1 MSSTDLKN
9 YGMRIAR
16 LNSGIHKMES
26 IIDNSQ
32 NEPEESSQNLDNV
45 KDAKI
50 LVVGCGGAGNNQITR
65 IQKKDVEGAE
75 TVAINTDK
83 QHLEMS
89 SADRKIL
96 VGRDLTK
103 GLGAGGQ
110 PEKGARAAEENRAE
124 LRNLFKEADM
134 AFLTAGMGGGTGT
147 GVTPVLAEIA
157 KKEDCIVIG
166 TVTMPFEIEGAR
178 MSKAEDGLYQLR
190 QHVDTAIVIENDKLL
205 DIAGDMPLD
214 QAFGVA
220 DELITTMI
228 KGITETISKPS
239 LVNLDYADVQAI
251 MNNGGVAVV
260 GYGESDTNSKGKE
273 AIHEALSNPLLD
285 VEFEGANGALLHVA
299 GGEDLTLNEINEV
312 GQHVKTKLDSQ
323 AQTIWGAR
331 VREDLQGK
339 IQVISI
345 ITGVKSPYV
354 LGELDE
360 EEESEVTGDVEDLGL
375 ELVD

>member
-1 MSSTDLKN
+1 
-9 YGMRIAR
+9 
-16 LNSGIHKMES
+16 MES
-26 IIDNSQ
+26 IIN
-32 NEPEESSQNLDNV
+32 NTESKKDVQNLDDV

-50 LVVGCGGAGNNQITR
+50 LVVGAGGAGNNQVTR

-75 TVAINTDK
+75 TVVINTDK

-103 GLGAGGQ
+103 GLGAGGH

-124 LRNLFKEADM
+124 LRNLFKDADM
-134 AFLTAGMGGGTGT
+134 VFLTCGLGGGTGT

-178 MSKAEDGLYQLR
+178 MSKAEEGLYKLR

-228 KGITETISKPS
+228 KGVTETISKPS
-239 LVNLDYADVQAI
+239 LVNLDYADVKAI
-251 MNNGGVAVV
+251 MNEGGVAVV
-260 GYGESDTNSKGKE
+260 GYGESDTNNKGEE

-285 VEFEGANGALLHVA
+285 VEFDGANGALLHVA
-299 GGEDLTLNEINEV
+299 GGQDLTLNEINAV
-312 GQHVKTKLDSQ
+312 GQSVKNNLDPQ
-323 AQTIWGAR
+323 AQVIWGAR
-331 VREDLQGK
+331 VREELEGK
-339 IQVISI
+339 LQVISI

-354 LGELDE
+354 LGEVDE
-360 EEESEVTGDVEDLGL
+360 EQETEVSDVNDLGL
-375 ELVD
+375 EVMK

>member
-1 MSSTDLKN
+1 
-9 YGMRIAR
+9 
-16 LNSGIHKMES
+16 MES
-26 IIDNSQ
+26 IIDNTQSGKDIK
-32 NEPEESSQNLDNV
+32 NLDNV
-45 KDAKI
+45 KDARI
-50 LVVGCGGAGNNQITR
+50 LVVGAGGAGNNQVTR
-65 IQKKDVEGAE
+65 IQKKNVEGAD

-83 QHLEMS
+83 QHLEMA

-103 GLGAGGQ
+103 GLGAGGK

-124 LRNLFKEADM
+124 LRGLFKEADM
-134 AFLTAGMGGGTGT
+134 VFLTCGLGGGTGT

-178 MSKAEDGLYQLR
+178 MTKAEEGLYRLR

-228 KGITETISKPS
+228 KGVTETISKPS

-251 MNNGGVAVV
+251 MNEGGVAVV
-260 GYGESDTNSKGKE
+260 GYGESDTKNKGKE

-285 VEFEGANGALLHVA
+285 VEFDGANGALIHVA
-299 GGEDLTLNEINEV
+299 GGDDLTLNEINDV
-312 GQHVKTKLDSQ
+312 GQNVQERLDPQ
-323 AQTIWGAR
+323 AQVIWGAR
-331 VREDLQGK
+331 VKEELQGK

-345 ITGVKSPYV
+345 ITGVESPYV
-354 LGELDE
+354 LGDVNDQKET
-360 EEESEVTGDVEDLGL
+360 EVKGDVNDLGL
-375 ELVD
+375 EVMN

>member
-1 MSSTDLKN
+1 
-9 YGMRIAR
+9 
-16 LNSGIHKMES
+16 MES
-26 IIDNSQ
+26 IIDNT
-32 NEPEESSQNLDNV
+32 EKTEKTENLEDV

-50 LVVGCGGAGNNQITR
+50 LVVGAGGAGNNQVTR
-65 IQKKDVEGAE
+65 IQNKDIQGAE
-75 TVAINTDK
+75 TVVINTDK
-83 QHLEMS
+83 QHLQMS

-110 PEKGARAAEENRAE
+110 PEKGARSVEENRAE
-124 LRNLFKEADM
+124 LRNLFKDADM
-134 AFLTAGMGGGTGT
+134 VFLTAGLGGGTGT
-147 GVTPVLAEIA
+147 GAAPVLAQIA

-178 MSKAEDGLYQLR
+178 MSKAEEGLYKLR

-205 DIAGDMPLD
+205 EIAGDMPLD

-228 KGITETISKPS
+228 KGITETISQPS

-251 MNNGGVAVV
+251 MNEGGVAVV
-260 GYGESDTNSKGKE
+260 GYGESDTNNKGKE

-285 VEFEGANGALLHVA
+285 VEFDGANGALLHVA

-312 GQHVKTKLDSQ
+312 GQHVKSKLDTN

-331 VREDLQGK
+331 VKDELQGK
-339 IQVISI
+339 LQVISI
-345 ITGVKSPYV
+345 ITGVESPYI
-354 LGELDE
+354 L
-360 EEESEVTGDVEDLGL
+360 GDVEEEQETEVSGDVNDLGL
-375 ELVD
+375 EIME

>member
-1 MSSTDLKN
+1 
-9 YGMRIAR
+9 
-16 LNSGIHKMES
+16 MES
-26 IIDNSQ
+26 IIDNAE
-32 NEPEESSQNLDNV
+32 NESEKTENLEDV
-45 KDAKI
+45 KDARI
-50 LVVGCGGAGNNQITR
+50 VVVGCGGAGNNMVSR
-65 IQKKDVEGAE
+65 IQNKDVEGAD

-83 QHLEMS
+83 QHLQIT

-124 LRNLFKEADM
+124 LRNLFKDADM
-134 AFLTAGMGGGTGT
+134 VFLTAGMGGGTGT
-147 GVTPVLAEIA
+147 GVSPVLAQIA

-178 MSKAEDGLYQLR
+178 MSKAEDGLHKLR

-228 KGITETISKPS
+228 KGITETISQPS

-251 MNNGGVAVV
+251 MNDGGVAVV
-260 GYGESDTNSKGKE
+260 GYGESDTNNKGKE

-285 VEFEGANGALLHVA
+285 VDFEGANGALLHVA
-299 GGEDLTLNEINEV
+299 GGNDLTLNEINEV
-312 GQHVKTKLDSQ
+312 GQHVKTKLDNR

-331 VREDLQGK
+331 VKDELQGK

-345 ITGVKSPYV
+345 ITGVESPYV
-354 LGELDE
+354 LGDLENE
-360 EEESEVTGDVEDLGL
+360 EQAEVTGDVNDLGL
-375 ELVD
+375 EVIE

>member
-1 MSSTDLKN
+1 
-9 YGMRIAR
+9 
-16 LNSGIHKMES
+16 MES
-26 IIDNSQ
+26 IIDDAEQ
-32 NEPEESSQNLDNV
+32 NEKTSENLDDV
-45 KDAKI
+45 KDARI
-50 LVVGCGGAGNNQITR
+50 LVVGVGGAGNNQVTR
-65 IQKKDVEGAE
+65 IQNKDVQGAE

-96 VGRDLTK
+96 VGKDLTR

-110 PEKGARAAEENRAE
+110 PEKGARSAEENRAE
-124 LRNLFKEADM
+124 LRNLFKDADM
-134 AFLTAGMGGGTGT
+134 VFLTCGMGGGTGT
-147 GVTPVLAEIA
+147 GATPVLAEIA
-157 KKEDCIVIG
+157 AKEDCIVIG

-178 MSKAEDGLYQLR
+178 MSKAEEGLYQLR
-190 QHVDTAIVIENDKLL
+190 QHVDTAIVIENDRLL

-251 MNNGGVAVV
+251 MNQGGVAVV
-260 GYGESDTNSKGKE
+260 GYGESDTANKGEE

-285 VEFEGANGALLHVA
+285 VEFDGANGALLHVA
-299 GGEDLTLNEINEV
+299 GGEDLTLNEINDV
-312 GQHVKTKLDSQ
+312 GQQVTDKLDSQ
-323 AQTIWGAR
+323 AQVIWGAR
-331 VREDLQGK
+331 IRDDLEGRM
-339 IQVISI
+339 QVISI

-354 LGELDE
+354 LGELEE
-360 EEESEVTGDVEDLGL
+360 EEESEVTGDVNDLGL
-375 ELVD
+375 EIVE

>member
-1 MSSTDLKN
+1 
-9 YGMRIAR
+9 
-16 LNSGIHKMES
+16 MES
-26 IIDNSQ
+26 IINNSKTE
-32 NEPEESSQNLDNV
+32 NAENGQNLDDV

-50 LVVGCGGAGNNQITR
+50 LVVGVGGAGNNQVTR
-65 IQKKDVEGAE
+65 IQNKEIEGAE
-75 TVAINTDK
+75 TVVINTDK
-83 QHLEMS
+83 QHLQMS

-103 GLGAGGQ
+103 GLGAGGH

-134 AFLTAGMGGGTGT
+134 VFLTCGLGGGTGT

-157 KKEDCIVIG
+157 AKEDCIVIG

-178 MSKAEDGLYQLR
+178 MNKAEEGLYRLR

-251 MNNGGVAVV
+251 MNEGGVAVV

-285 VEFEGANGALLHVA
+285 VEFSGANGALIHVA
-299 GGEDLTLNEINEV
+299 GGQDLTLNEINSV
-312 GQHVKTKLDSQ
+312 GQTVTEKLENH
-323 AQTIWGAR
+323 AQVIWGAR
-331 VREDLQGK
+331 IKEELQGK

-345 ITGVKSPYV
+345 VTGVESPYV
-354 LGELDE
+354 LGELEDE
-360 EEESEVTGDVEDLGL
+360 KQKETEVKGDVNDLGL
-375 ELVD
+375 EVMK

>member
-1 MSSTDLKN
+1 
-9 YGMRIAR
+9 
-16 LNSGIHKMES
+16 MES
-26 IIDNSQ
+26 IINNTKSEKDV
-32 NEPEESSQNLDNV
+32 QNLDDV

-50 LVVGCGGAGNNQITR
+50 LVVGAGGAGNNQVTR

-75 TVAINTDK
+75 TVVINTDK

-103 GLGAGGQ
+103 GLGAGGH

-124 LRNLFKEADM
+124 LRNLFKDEDM
-134 AFLTAGMGGGTGT
+134 VFLTCGLGGGTGT

-178 MSKAEDGLYQLR
+178 MSKAEEGLYKLR

-228 KGITETISKPS
+228 KGVTETISKPS
-239 LVNLDYADVQAI
+239 LVNLDYADVKAI
-251 MNNGGVAVV
+251 MNEGGVAVV
-260 GYGESDTNSKGKE
+260 GYGESDTNNKGEE

-285 VEFEGANGALLHVA
+285 VEFDGANGALLHVA
-299 GGEDLTLNEINEV
+299 GGQDLTLNEINAV
-312 GQHVKTKLDSQ
+312 GQTVQNNLDPQ
-323 AQTIWGAR
+323 AQVIWGAR
-331 VREDLQGK
+331 VREELEGK
-339 IQVISI
+339 LQVISI

-354 LGELDE
+354 LGEVE
-360 EEESEVTGDVEDLGL
+360 EEQEAEVSDVNDLGL
-375 ELVD
+375 EVMK

>member
-1 MSSTDLKN
+1 
-9 YGMRIAR
+9 
-16 LNSGIHKMES
+16 MES
-26 IIDNSQ
+26 IIDNAE
-32 NEPEESSQNLDNV
+32 NEGKDPENLDDV

-50 LVVGCGGAGNNQITR
+50 LVVGAGGAANNQITR
-65 IQKKDVEGAE
+65 IQNKDVDGAD

-83 QHLEMS
+83 QHLKMS

-96 VGRDLTK
+96 VGKDLTK

-124 LRNLFKEADM
+124 LRNLFKDADM
-134 AFLTAGMGGGTGT
+134 VFLTAGLGGGTGT
-147 GVTPVLAEIA
+147 GVSPVLAQLA

-178 MSKAEDGLYQLR
+178 MSKAEDGLHKLR

-251 MNNGGVAVV
+251 MNGGGVAVV
-260 GYGESDTNSKGKE
+260 GYGESDTNNKGKE

-285 VEFEGANGALLHVA
+285 VDFDGANGALLHVA
-299 GGEDLTLNEINEV
+299 GGNDLTLNEINEV
-312 GQHVKTKLDSQ
+312 GQHVKSKLDNR

-331 VREDLQGK
+331 VKEDLQGK
-339 IQVISI
+339 LQVISI
-345 ITGVKSPYV
+345 ITGVESPYV
-354 LGELDE
+354 LGDIE
-360 EEESEVTGDVEDLGL
+360 EEEQTEVTGDVNDLGL
-375 ELVD
+375 EVMN

>member
-1 MSSTDLKN
+1 
-9 YGMRIAR
+9 
-16 LNSGIHKMES
+16 MES
-26 IIDNSQ
+26 IIDNAQTDEKST
-32 NEPEESSQNLDNV
+32 ENLDEM

-50 LVVGCGGAGNNQITR
+50 IVVGVGGAGNNQVTR
-65 IQKKDVEGAE
+65 IQKKEVEGAE

-96 VGRDLTK
+96 VGKDLTR
-103 GLGAGGQ
+103 GLGAGGK
-110 PEKGARAAEENRAE
+110 PEKGARSAEENRAE
-124 LRNLFKEADM
+124 LRNLFKDADM
-134 AFLTAGMGGGTGT
+134 VFLTAGMGGGTGT
-147 GVTPVLAEIA
+147 GAAPVLAEIA

-178 MSKAEDGLYQLR
+178 MSKAEDGLYRLR

-228 KGITETISKPS
+228 KGITETISQPS

-251 MNNGGVAVV
+251 MNEGGVAVV
-260 GYGESDTNSKGKE
+260 GYGESDTNNKGEE

-285 VEFEGANGALLHVA
+285 VEFDGANGALLHVA
-299 GGEDLTLNEINEV
+299 GGEDLTLNEINSV
-312 GQHVKTKLDSQ
+312 GQRVQEKLDKQ
-323 AQTIWGAR
+323 AQVIWGAR
-331 VREDLQGK
+331 IKDQLQGK
-339 IQVISI
+339 LQVISI
-345 ITGVKSPYV
+345 VTGVESPYV
-354 LGELDE
+354 LGDLEDE
-360 EEESEVTGDVEDLGL
+360 KQSETEVTGDVNDLGL
-375 ELVD
+375 EVMK

>member
-1 MSSTDLKN
+1 
-9 YGMRIAR
+9 
-16 LNSGIHKMES
+16 MES
-26 IIDNSQ
+26 IINNSKTE
-32 NEPEESSQNLDNV
+32 NAENAQNLDDV

-50 LVVGCGGAGNNQITR
+50 IVVGVGGAGNNQVTR
-65 IQKKDVEGAE
+65 IQNKEIEGAE
-75 TVAINTDK
+75 TVVINTDK
-83 QHLEMS
+83 QHLQMS

-103 GLGAGGQ
+103 GLGAGGH

-134 AFLTAGMGGGTGT
+134 VFLTCGLGGGTGT

-157 KKEDCIVIG
+157 AKEDCIVIG

-178 MSKAEDGLYQLR
+178 MNKAEEGLYKLR

-251 MNNGGVAVV
+251 MNEGGVAVV
-260 GYGESDTNSKGKE
+260 GYGESDTNRKGQE

-285 VEFEGANGALLHVA
+285 VEFDGANGALVHVA
-299 GGEDLTLNEINEV
+299 GGQDLTLNEINNV
-312 GQHVKTKLDSQ
+312 GQTVTDKLEKH
-323 AQTIWGAR
+323 AQVIWGAR
-331 VREDLQGK
+331 IKEELQGK

-345 ITGVKSPYV
+345 VTGVESPYV
-354 LGELDE
+354 LGELE
-360 EEESEVTGDVEDLGL
+360 EQNETEVKGDVNDLGL
-375 ELVD
+375 EVMK

>member
-1 MSSTDLKN
+1 
-9 YGMRIAR
+9 
-16 LNSGIHKMES
+16 MES
-26 IIDNSQ
+26 IIDNAQTDEKST
-32 NEPEESSQNLDNV
+32 ENLDEM

-50 LVVGCGGAGNNQITR
+50 IVVGVGGAGNNQVTR
-65 IQKKDVEGAE
+65 IQKKEVEGAE

-96 VGRDLTK
+96 VGKDLTR
-103 GLGAGGQ
+103 GLGAGGK
-110 PEKGARAAEENRAE
+110 PEKGARSAEENRAE
-124 LRNLFKEADM
+124 LRNLFKDADM
-134 AFLTAGMGGGTGT
+134 VFLTAGMGGGTGT
-147 GVTPVLAEIA
+147 GAAPVLAEIA

-178 MSKAEDGLYQLR
+178 MSKAEDGLYRLR

-228 KGITETISKPS
+228 KGITETISQPS

-251 MNNGGVAVV
+251 MNEGGVAVV
-260 GYGESDTNSKGKE
+260 GYGESDTNNKGEE

-285 VEFEGANGALLHVA
+285 VEFSGANGALLHVA
-299 GGEDLTLNEINEV
+299 GGEDLTLNEINDV
-312 GQHVKTKLDSQ
+312 GQRVKDKLDKQ
-323 AQTIWGAR
+323 AQVIWGAR
-331 VREDLQGK
+331 IKDQLQGK
-339 IQVISI
+339 LQVISI
-345 ITGVKSPYV
+345 VTGVESPYV
-354 LGELDE
+354 LGDLDE
-360 EEESEVTGDVEDLGL
+360 EKEEETEVKGDVNDLGL
-375 ELVD
+375 EVMK

>member
-1 MSSTDLKN
+1 
-9 YGMRIAR
+9 
-16 LNSGIHKMES
+16 MES
-26 IIDNSQ
+26 IINDAENKDKT
-32 NEPEESSQNLDNV
+32 PENLDDV

-50 LVVGCGGAGNNQITR
+50 LVVGAGGAGNNQVTR
-65 IQKKDVEGAE
+65 IQNKDVQGAE

-83 QHLEMS
+83 QHLQMS

-124 LRNLFKEADM
+124 LRNLFKDADM
-134 AFLTAGMGGGTGT
+134 VFLTAGMGGGTGT
-147 GVTPVLAEIA
+147 GVSPVLAEIA

-178 MSKAEDGLYQLR
+178 MSKAEEGLYKLR

-260 GYGESDTNSKGKE
+260 GYGESDTNNKGKE

-285 VEFEGANGALLHVA
+285 VDFDGANGALLHVA
-299 GGEDLTLNEINEV
+299 GGNDLTLNEINEV
-312 GQHVKTKLDSQ
+312 GQHVKTKLDNQ

-331 VREDLQGK
+331 VKDSLEGK

-345 ITGVKSPYV
+345 ITGVESPYV
-354 LGELDE
+354 LGDID
-360 EEESEVTGDVEDLGL
+360 ESEETEVKGDVNDLGL
-375 ELVD
+375 EVMK

>member
-1 MSSTDLKN
+1 
-9 YGMRIAR
+9 
-16 LNSGIHKMES
+16 MES
-26 IIDNSQ
+26 IINNTKSEKDV
-32 NEPEESSQNLDNV
+32 QNLDDV

-50 LVVGCGGAGNNQITR
+50 LVVGAGGAGNNQVTR

-75 TVAINTDK
+75 TVVINTDK

-103 GLGAGGQ
+103 GLGAGGH

-124 LRNLFKEADM
+124 LRNLFKDADM
-134 AFLTAGMGGGTGT
+134 VFLTCGLGGGTGT

-178 MSKAEDGLYQLR
+178 MSKAEEGLYKLR

-228 KGITETISKPS
+228 KGVTETISKPS
-239 LVNLDYADVQAI
+239 LVNLDYADVKAI
-251 MNNGGVAVV
+251 MNEGGVAVV
-260 GYGESDTNSKGKE
+260 GYGESDTNNKGEE

-285 VEFEGANGALLHVA
+285 VEFDGANGALLHVA
-299 GGEDLTLNEINEV
+299 GGQDLTLNEINAV
-312 GQHVKTKLDSQ
+312 GQTVQNNLDPQ
-323 AQTIWGAR
+323 AQVIWGAR
-331 VREDLQGK
+331 VREELEGK
-339 IQVISI
+339 LQVISI

-354 LGELDE
+354 LGEVE
-360 EEESEVTGDVEDLGL
+360 EEQEAEVSDVNDLGL
-375 ELVD
+375 EVMK

>member
-1 MSSTDLKN
+1 
-9 YGMRIAR
+9 
-16 LNSGIHKMES
+16 MES
-26 IIDNSQ
+26 IINDAENTEKDS
-32 NEPEESSQNLDNV
+32 ENLDDV
-45 KDAKI
+45 KDARI
-50 LVVGCGGAGNNQITR
+50 LVVGIGGAGNNQVTR
-65 IQKKDVEGAE
+65 IQNKDVEGAE

-103 GLGAGGQ
+103 GLGAGGK
-110 PEKGARAAEENRAE
+110 PEQGARSAEENRAE
-124 LRNLFKEADM
+124 LRSLFKDADM
-134 AFLTAGMGGGTGT
+134 VFLTAGMGGGTGT
-147 GVTPVLAEIA
+147 GATPVLAEIA

-178 MSKAEDGLYQLR
+178 MSKAEEGLYRLR
-190 QHVDTAIVIENDKLL
+190 KHVDTAIVIENDRLL

-251 MNNGGVAVV
+251 MNQGGVAVV
-260 GYGESDTNSKGKE
+260 GYGESDTNNKGEE

-285 VEFEGANGALLHVA
+285 VEFDGANGALLHVA
-299 GGEDLTLNEINEV
+299 GGEDLTLNEINDV
-312 GQHVKTKLDSQ
+312 GQRVTGKLNSQ
-323 AQTIWGAR
+323 AQVIWGAR
-331 VREDLQGK
+331 IREDLQGK
-339 IQVISI
+339 LQVISI

-354 LGELDE
+354 LGEIDE

-375 ELVD
+375 EIVE

>member
-1 MSSTDLKN
+1 
-9 YGMRIAR
+9 
-16 LNSGIHKMES
+16 MES
-26 IIDNSQ
+26 IIDNTQSGKDI
-32 NEPEESSQNLDNV
+32 ENLDDV
-45 KDAKI
+45 KDARI
-50 LVVGCGGAGNNQITR
+50 LVVGAGGAGNNQVTR
-65 IQKKDVEGAE
+65 IQKKDVEGAD

-83 QHLEMS
+83 QHLEMA

-96 VGRDLTK
+96 VGKDLTK

-124 LRNLFKEADM
+124 LRGLFKEADM
-134 AFLTAGMGGGTGT
+134 VFLTCGLGGGTGT

-178 MSKAEDGLYQLR
+178 MTKAEEGLMRLR

-228 KGITETISKPS
+228 KGVTETISKPS

-251 MNNGGVAVV
+251 MNEGGVAVV
-260 GYGESDTNSKGKE
+260 GYGESDTKNKGKE

-285 VEFEGANGALLHVA
+285 VEFDGANGALIHVA
-299 GGEDLTLNEINEV
+299 GGEDLTLNEINDV
-312 GQHVKTKLDSQ
+312 GQNVQERLDPQ
-323 AQTIWGAR
+323 AQVIWGAR
-331 VREDLQGK
+331 VKEELKGK

-345 ITGVKSPYV
+345 ITGVESPYV
-354 LGELDE
+354 LGDVE
-360 EEESEVTGDVEDLGL
+360 EETETEVKGDVNDLGL
-375 ELVD
+375 EVMN

>member
-1 MSSTDLKN
+1 
-9 YGMRIAR
+9 
-16 LNSGIHKMES
+16 MES
-26 IIDNSQ
+26 IIDNTNS
-32 NEPEESSQNLDNV
+32 EPQEESKVENLDNV

-50 LVVGCGGAGNNQITR
+50 LVVGCGGAGNNQVTR

-103 GLGAGGQ
+103 GLGAGGH
-110 PEKGARAAEENRAE
+110 PEKGARAVEENRAE
-124 LRNLFKEADM
+124 LRSLFKDADM
-134 AFLTAGMGGGTGT
+134 VFLTAGLGGGTGT
-147 GVTPVLAEIA
+147 GTVPVLAEIA
-157 KKEDCIVIG
+157 QKEDCIVIG

-178 MSKAEDGLYQLR
+178 MSKAEEGLYRLR

-228 KGITETISKPS
+228 QGVTETISKPS
-239 LVNLDYADVQAI
+239 LVNLDYADVKAI
-251 MNNGGVAVV
+251 MNEGGVAVV
-260 GYGESDTNSKGKE
+260 GYGESDTKNKGKE

-285 VEFEGANGALLHVA
+285 VDFEGANGALMHVA
-299 GGEDLTLNEINEV
+299 GGSDLTLNEINEV
-312 GQHVKTKLDSQ
+312 GQTVKERLDAQ
-323 AQTIWGAR
+323 AQVIWGAR
-331 VREDLQGK
+331 VKEELQGK
-339 IQVISI
+339 LQVISI
-345 ITGVKSPYV
+345 VTGVESPYV
-354 LGELDE
+354 LGDVDESSDTEVSDVDDLDL
-360 EEESEVTGDVEDLGL
+360 EVIN
-375 ELVD
+375 

>member
-1 MSSTDLKN
+1 
-9 YGMRIAR
+9 
-16 LNSGIHKMES
+16 MES
-26 IIDNSQ
+26 IIDNT
-32 NEPEESSQNLDNV
+32 ESKKDVQNLDNV

-50 LVVGCGGAGNNQITR
+50 LVVGAGGAGNNQVTR

-75 TVAINTDK
+75 TVVINTDK

-103 GLGAGGQ
+103 GLGAGGH

-124 LRNLFKEADM
+124 LRNLFKDADM
-134 AFLTAGMGGGTGT
+134 VFLTCGLGGGTGT

-178 MSKAEDGLYQLR
+178 MSKAEDGLYRLR

-228 KGITETISKPS
+228 KGVTETISKPS
-239 LVNLDYADVQAI
+239 LVNLDYADVKAI
-251 MNNGGVAVV
+251 MNEGGVAVV
-260 GYGESDTNSKGKE
+260 GYGESDTNNKGEE

-285 VEFEGANGALLHVA
+285 VDFEGANGALIHIA
-299 GGEDLTLNEINEV
+299 GGQDLTLNEINDV
-312 GQHVKTKLDSQ
+312 GQSVQNNLDPQ
-323 AQTIWGAR
+323 AQVIWGAR
-331 VREDLQGK
+331 VKEELKGK
-339 IQVISI
+339 LQVISI

-354 LGELDE
+354 LGEVEQE
-360 EEESEVTGDVEDLGL
+360 EETQVTGDVNELGL
-375 ELVD
+375 EVMK

>member
-1 MSSTDLKN
+1 
-9 YGMRIAR
+9 
-16 LNSGIHKMES
+16 MES
-26 IIDNSQ
+26 IIDNA
-32 NEPEESSQNLDNV
+32 EKTEKTENLEDV

-50 LVVGCGGAGNNQITR
+50 LVVGAGGAGNNQVTR
-65 IQKKDVEGAE
+65 IQNKDIQGAE
-75 TVAINTDK
+75 TVVINTDK
-83 QHLEMS
+83 QHLQMS

-110 PEKGARAAEENRAE
+110 PEKGARSVEENRAE
-124 LRNLFKEADM
+124 LRNLFKDADM
-134 AFLTAGMGGGTGT
+134 VFLTAGLGGGTGT
-147 GVTPVLAEIA
+147 GAAPVLAQIA

-178 MSKAEDGLYQLR
+178 MSKAEEGLYKLR

-228 KGITETISKPS
+228 KGITETISQPS

-251 MNNGGVAVV
+251 MNEGGVAVV
-260 GYGESDTNSKGKE
+260 GYGESDTNNKGKE

-285 VEFEGANGALLHVA
+285 VEFDGANGALLHVA

-312 GQHVKTKLDSQ
+312 GQHVKSKLDTN

-331 VREDLQGK
+331 VKDELQGK
-339 IQVISI
+339 LQVISI
-345 ITGVKSPYV
+345 ITGVESPYI
-354 LGELDE
+354 L
-360 EEESEVTGDVEDLGL
+360 GDVEEEQETEVSGDVNDLGL
-375 ELVD
+375 EIME